1 MRGGGKVQI
10 YLWKKNI
17 QSAGEKK
24 NKVGKG
30 GHLEEKEKFDD
41 HHIED

>member
-1 MRGGGKVQI
+1 MKVQI

-17 QSAGEKK
+17 QSAVEKK
-24 NKVGKG
+24 NRAGKG
-30 GHLEEKEKFDD
+30 EHIEEMEKFDD